1 MRALPRAA
9 ALAMMLCAATLCAAA
24 DDGGYRVIDTIA
36 GPDGGYD
43 YTSVDSAAQRLFVA
57 REYGVMAI
65 DLRTRKVIP
74 KLIEG
79 SDLSAVLII
88 PDSNLLL
95 TTNWGADTATLLDRH
110 TGAAKAQIA
119 TGRQPDAALFEP
131 TAKHAWVMNGASQDI
146 SVIDVAKARVVATI
160 PLGGKPEGAA
170 ADGKG
175 IVYVNI
181 EDSAEVAVIDVASHT
196 VVRRH
201 RLVDCVEPTGIAYDA
216 VTGLL
221 MSACHNGVVRLLS
234 AADGRDRGAVTVDKG
249 ADGAIFDGARRL
261 AYIPC
266 NDGTLTIFSLD
277 RNGRASP
284 AARVKT
290 ARGARTAAVDPTT
303 GRVYLP
309 TADFTDDE
317 KGEAVRTPATFRVL
331 VVAPQ

>member
-1 MRALPRAA
+1 MRMFRKAS
-9 ALAMMLCAATLCAAA
+9 ALAMALCVATLCAA

-43 YTSVDSAAQRLFVA
+43 YASVDSAAQRLFVA

-79 SDLSAVLII
+79 DDLAAVLII
-88 PDSNLLL
+88 PDSNLLV
-95 TTNWGADTATLLDRH
+95 TTNWGADTATVLDRH
-110 TGAAKAQIA
+110 TGAAKARIA
-119 TGRQPDAALFEP
+119 TGKQPDAALFEP
-131 TAKHAWVMNGASQDI
+131 TAKRVWVMNGASKDI

-160 PLGGKPEGAA
+160 PLGGKPEAAA

-175 IVYVNI
+175 SVYVNI
-181 EDSAEVAVIDVASHT
+181 EDTAEVAVVSAASHK

-221 MSACHNGVVRLLS
+221 LSACHNGVVRLLS
-234 AADGRDRGAVTVDKG
+234 AAEGKDRGSLAVGQD
-249 ADGAIFDGARRL
+249 ADGAIFDAVRRL

-266 NDGTLTIFSLD
+266 DDGTLTIFSLD
-277 RNGRASP
+277 RTGRAAPVAS
-284 AARVKT
+284 VKT
-290 ARGARTAAVDPTT
+290 ARGARTAALDPTT

-309 TADFTDDE
+309 TADFTADE
-317 KGEAVRTPATFRVL
+317 KGEDVLTPGTFRVL

>member
-1 MRALPRAA
+1 MRLFPKAVS
-9 ALAMMLCAATLCAAA
+9 LAVLCAAKLCMA
-24 DDGGYRVIDTIA
+24 DPSGYRVIDSIA

-43 YTSVDSAAQRLFVA
+43 YASVDAAAQRLFVA

-65 DLRTRKVIP
+65 DLRTSTVIP

-79 SDLSAVLII
+79 DDLSAVLIV
-88 PDSNLLL
+88 PDSDLLL
-95 TTNWGADTATLLDRH
+95 ITNWGADTATLLDRR

-119 TGRQPDAALFEP
+119 TGEQPDAALFEP
-131 TAKHAWVMNGASQDI
+131 TTAHAWIMNGASKDI
-146 SVIDVAKARVVATI
+146 SVIDVTKRRVVATI
-160 PLGGKPEGAA
+160 PLGGKPEAAA

-175 IVYVNI
+175 RVYVNI
-181 EDSAEVAVIDVASHT
+181 EDTAEVAVVDAASYK

-201 RLVDCVEPTGIAYDA
+201 RLVDCIEPTGIAFDA

-234 AADGRDRGAVTVDKG
+234 AADGKDRGAVTVGED

-266 NDGTLTIFSLD
+266 DDGTLTIFRLD
-277 RNGRASP
+277 ADGRPSAVAS
-284 AARVKT
+284 VKT
-290 ARGARTAAVDPTT
+290 ARGARTAALDAAS
-303 GRVYLP
+303 GRLYLP
-309 TADFTDDE
+309 AGD
-317 KGEAVRTPATFRVL
+317 KPGTFRVL